1 MSMTQSKPQQQTL
14 SIPVSESL
22 REFLDLSR
30 QVIANGRGGAVSI
43 SDVARILL
51 ESAKEDRLDFRLEVA
66 ELQQSPTSA
75 LGQIRRKWEQQQ
87 LLSQAEWVFLAQYVQ
102 VACEELSGTT
112 RLPSPDSFIALLEAL
127 LAVRSLRTDRGG
139 GLDRFYLGNLGGPV
153 ATVFSERQF
162 DPELLPHAVVDLI
175 QDLRRGA
182 ISPKHVVF
190 AGRNLYVALRD
201 EVLSDLVALNRS
213 LAPLLGTLF
222 RLAARGHWI
231 REKRPL
237 PTHPALPARP
247 QLSEPSIAGPFEIA
261 ASVSNDGELELHL
274 TMHSRGVRYLLK
286 PYPEIREFEAMLRQL
301 GPGQTWD
308 GVHFSA
314 SGDTAETEGQPLFYF
329 SRRTD
334 HVLFTFSDGDWYCL
348 KELFAAVLEKPEL
361 RSMLDHL
368 SLEYGEI

>member
-1 MSMTQSKPQQQTL
+1 MSITQSKPQQQTL
-14 SIPVSESL
+14 SIRVSESL
-22 REFLDLSR
+22 REFLELSR
-30 QVIANGRGGAVSI
+30 QVIANGRGDAVSI

-75 LGQIRRKWEQQQ
+75 LGQVRRKWEQQQ
-87 LLSQAEWVFLAQYVQ
+87 LLSRAEWVFLAQYVQ

-139 GLDRFYLGNLGGPV
+139 GLDRFYLGNLGVPV

-162 DPELLPHAVVDLI
+162 DPELLPHAVADLI
-175 QDLRRGA
+175 QDLRRRA
-182 ISPKHVVF
+182 ASTKEVVF

-201 EVLSDLVALNRS
+201 EVLSDIVALNRS

-237 PTHPALPARP
+237 PTPPALPAR
-247 QLSEPSIAGPFEIA
+247 SELFEASSAGPFGVT
-261 ASVSNDGELELHL
+261 ASVGNDGELELHL
-274 TMHSRGVRYLLK
+274 TMRSRGVRYLLQT
-286 PYPEIREFEAMLRQL
+286 I
-301 GPGQTWD
+301 PGD
-308 GVHFSA
+308 SGV
-314 SGDTAETEGQPLFYF
+314 
-329 SRRTD
+329 
-334 HVLFTFSDGDWYCL
+334 
-348 KELFAAVLEKPEL
+348 
-361 RSMLDHL
+361 
-368 SLEYGEI
+368 

>member
-1 MSMTQSKPQQQTL
+1 
-14 SIPVSESL
+14 
-22 REFLDLSR
+22 
-30 QVIANGRGGAVSI
+30 VSI
-43 SDVARILL
+43 SDVTRILL

-87 LLSQAEWVFLAQYVQ
+87 LLSRAEWVFLAQYVQ

-139 GLDRFYLGNLGGPV
+139 GLDRFYLGNLGVPI
-153 ATVFSERQF
+153 AMVFSERQF
-162 DPELLPHAVVDLI
+162 DPDLLPHAVAGLTQDLI
-175 QDLRRGA
+175 RGA
-182 ISPKHVVF
+182 TSSEVVF
-190 AGRNLYVALRD
+190 AGRNLCVALRD
-201 EVLSDLVALNRS
+201 EALSDIVVLNRS

-237 PTHPALPARP
+237 PLPPVLPAKS
-247 QLSEPSIAGPFEIA
+247 QLFEPSSAGPFGVT
-261 ASVSNDGELELHL
+261 ASVSNQGELELHL
-274 TMHSRGVRYLLK
+274 TMHNRGVRYLLK

-314 SGDTAETEGQPLFYF
+314 SGDTAEAEGQPRYCFR
-329 SRRTD
+329 RRTD
-334 HVLFTFSDGDWYCL
+334 HVIFTFSDGDWCCL
-348 KELFAAVLEKPEL
+348 RELFLAVLERQEL

-368 SLEYGEI
+368 SLKYGEI